1 MSFGL
6 RRAEDRVACSCGEGL
21 KIVAID
27 TGDVVATVSVRNPPL
42 LCPAAALLWPPPLLS
57 LP

>member
-1 MSFGL
+1 M
-6 RRAEDRVACSCGEGL
+6 ACSCGEGL

-42 LCPAAALLWPPPLLS
+42 LCTAAALLWPPPLLS